1 MRKLF
6 RYLKPYWFIAIF
18 SPLFMIAEVLVD
30 LSLPKI
36 MSTIVNDSIYAA
48 TIEEGLAVVSANGIK
63 MMILVLLGG
72 LTGLGAAGFASAA
85 SQSFGN
91 DLRRDTFSHVM
102 ALSPEQT
109 DKFTV
114 GSLVTRMTNDV
125 TMMQTFV
132 AQALRIFFRSPIM
145 FVGGIIMAISLNS
158 KFAVVILISLPI
170 QLLVVWGVMKKAKPL
185 FERMQERLDS
195 VNSVVQENVTGARVV
210 KAYVREDHETKRFHN
225 ANDNLFTVSLRVQ
238 NILAFMGPVMMI
250 VMNLAVIAVIW
261 LGGYE
266 VERGI
271 IEVGEIMAVIQYITQ
286 ILHSVMMFSMM
297 FQTIS
302 RAQASAKR
310 INEVLDCEPV
320 ICDGKYDGA
329 GKEEKRGH
337 VVFKNV
343 SFRYPDAV
351 DAPVLHDINL
361 DIKSGENIAILGA
374 TGSGKSSLV
383 QMIPR
388 YYDPTEGEIE
398 LDGVNIKEY
407 TLKALRTKI
416 AYVLQKSEL
425 FSGTVAENLRWGNE
439 NATDEELREVA
450 QIAQA
455 DEFIGKFNNGYDT
468 MIAEKGASL
477 SGGQKQRL
485 SIARALL
492 KNPDVLIFD
501 DSMSALDL
509 TTSAKLQKALR
520 EKLGDLTVITIAQR
534 VASVMNADRIIVLD
548 GGTIAAEGDHKTL
561 LETSPVYRDIY
572 ESQLKRGEDLE

>member
-1 MRKLF
+1 
-6 RYLKPYWFIAIF
+6 
-18 SPLFMIAEVLVD
+18 MIAEVLVD

-36 MSTIVNDSIYAA
+36 MSTIVNDSIYAK
-48 TIEEGLAVVSANGIK
+48 TVEEGLAVVSANGVK

-91 DLRRDTFSHVM
+91 DLRRDTFAHVM
-102 ALSPEQT
+102 SLSPEQT

-125 TMMQTFV
+125 TMMQTFI

-158 KFAVVILISLPI
+158 KFALVILISLPI
-170 QLLVVWGVMKKAKPL
+170 QLIVVWGVMKKAKPL
-185 FERMQERLDS
+185 FERMQERLDG

-210 KAYVREDHETKRFHN
+210 KAYVREDHETKRFHI

-361 DIKSGENIAILGA
+361 DVKSGENIAILGA

-439 NATDEELREVA
+439 NATDEELREAA

>member
-1 MRKLF
+1 
-6 RYLKPYWFIAIF
+6 
-18 SPLFMIAEVLVD
+18 MIAEVLVD

-36 MSTIVNDSIYAA
+36 MSTIVNDSIYAK
-48 TIEEGLAVVSANGIK
+48 TVEEGLAVVSANGVK

-91 DLRRDTFSHVM
+91 DLRRETFARVM
-102 ALSPEQT
+102 SLSPEQT

-125 TMMQTFV
+125 TMMQTFI

-158 KFAVVILISLPI
+158 KFALVILISLPI
-170 QLLVVWGVMKKAKPL
+170 QLIVVWGVMKKAKPL
-185 FERMQERLDS
+185 FERMQERLDG

-210 KAYVREDHETKRFHN
+210 KAYVREDHETKRFHI

-337 VVFKNV
+337 VVFKNI

-361 DIKSGENIAILGA
+361 DVKSGENIAILGA

-439 NATDEELREVA
+439 NATDEELREAA

-520 EKLGDLTVITIAQR
+520 EKLGNLTVITIAQR

>member
-1 MRKLF
+1 
-6 RYLKPYWFIAIF
+6 
-18 SPLFMIAEVLVD
+18 MIAEVLVD

-36 MSTIVNDSIYAA
+36 MSTIVNDSIYAK
-48 TIEEGLAVVSANGIK
+48 TVEEGLAVVSANGVK

-91 DLRRDTFSHVM
+91 DLRRDTFAHVM
-102 ALSPEQT
+102 SLSPEQT

-125 TMMQTFV
+125 TMMQTFI

-158 KFAVVILISLPI
+158 KFALVILISLPI
-170 QLLVVWGVMKKAKPL
+170 QLIVVWGVMKKAKPL
-185 FERMQERLDS
+185 FERMQERLDG

-210 KAYVREDHETKRFHN
+210 KAYVREDHETKRFHI

-361 DIKSGENIAILGA
+361 DVKSGENIAILGA

-439 NATDEELREVA
+439 NATDEELREAA

-492 KNPDVLIFD
+492 KNHDVLIFD

>member
-1 MRKLF
+1 
-6 RYLKPYWFIAIF
+6 
-18 SPLFMIAEVLVD
+18 
-30 LSLPKI
+30 
-36 MSTIVNDSIYAA
+36 MS
-48 TIEEGLAVVSANGIK
+48 
-63 MMILVLLGG
+63 
-72 LTGLGAAGFASAA
+72 
-85 SQSFGN
+85 
-91 DLRRDTFSHVM
+91 
-102 ALSPEQT
+102 LSPEQT

-125 TMMQTFV
+125 TMMQTFI

-158 KFAVVILISLPI
+158 KFALVILISLPI
-170 QLLVVWGVMKKAKPL
+170 QLIVVWGVMKKAKPL
-185 FERMQERLDS
+185 FERMQERLDG

-210 KAYVREDHETKRFHN
+210 KAYVREDHETKRFHI

-361 DIKSGENIAILGA
+361 DVKSGENIAILGA

-439 NATDEELREVA
+439 NATDEELREAA

>member
-329 GKEEKRGH
+329 GKEENRGH

-439 NATDEELREVA
+439 NATDEELREAA

>member
-1 MRKLF
+1 
-6 RYLKPYWFIAIF
+6 
-18 SPLFMIAEVLVD
+18 MIAEVLVD

-36 MSTIVNDSIYAA
+36 MSTIVNDSIYAK
-48 TIEEGLAVVSANGIK
+48 TVEEGLAVVSANGVK

-91 DLRRDTFSHVM
+91 DLRRETFARVM
-102 ALSPEQT
+102 SLSPEQT

-125 TMMQTFV
+125 TMMQTFI

-158 KFAVVILISLPI
+158 KFALVILISLPI
-170 QLLVVWGVMKKAKPL
+170 QLIVVWGVMKKAKPL
-185 FERMQERLDS
+185 FERMQERLDG

-210 KAYVREDHETKRFHN
+210 KAYVREDYETKRFHI

-337 VVFKNV
+337 VVFKNI

-361 DIKSGENIAILGA
+361 DVKSGENIAILGA

-439 NATDEELREVA
+439 NATDEELREAA

-520 EKLGDLTVITIAQR
+520 EKLGNLTVITIAQR